1 MTVTVTLFTI
11 LKKYGKGK
19 IGENGGVDLPDKATI
34 RELLSYLDI
43 PDKKGKII
51 MVNGMPRDEEYR
63 LSEGDVVK
71 VLSFIG
77 GG

>member
-1 MTVTVTLFTI
+1 MTVTVNLFTI

-19 IGENGGVDLPDKATI
+19 IGENGGVDLPDEAMI

-51 MVNGMPRDEEYR
+51 LVNGMPRDEEYR
-63 LSEGDVVK
+63 LNEGDVVK
-71 VLSFIG
+71 ILSFIG